1 MNDDARDTFSAT
13 YSFLQ
18 RASTSNIQRVRER
31 AAAVL
36 RNVAN
41 KVKSPQLSILA
52 SKTELDAFTRVK
64 KAIDDMIGM
73 LETQQADEVKKNDW
87 CNSELQSNEMSTAR
101 AETSKSDLS
110 AKVDALSSTAST
122 LESEIANAKSQIA
135 QLQVDLQRA
144 SENRQKENQD
154 FQKTVAD
161 QRITQMVLKQALE
174 RLAKYYDSQFVQTSS
189 KSKKQTP
196 PVAQMEY
203 KPNQGAEGIM
213 QLLEKLIHEAKD
225 LEKESIAGEQQA
237 QAQYESVISD
247 TNGSVAALMKSIAT
261 KAQEKAMTVKEKTET
276 EGDLADTVTELQ
288 DLDKYNAKLHG
299 ECDYIINNFSIRQ
312 EGRAQEIEALKQA
325 KQILSGAD
333 LS

>member
-1 MNDDARDTFSAT
+1 
-13 YSFLQ
+13 
-18 RASTSNIQRVRER
+18 
-31 AAAVL
+31 
-36 RNVAN
+36 
-41 KVKSPQLSILA
+41 
-52 SKTELDAFTRVK
+52 
-64 KAIDDMIGM
+64 MIAM
-73 LETQQADEVKKNDW
+73 LETQQADEVKKRDW
-87 CNSELQSNEMSTAR
+87 CNGEFQSNEMATAR

-110 AKVDALSSTAST
+110 AKVDDLSSTMST
-122 LESEIANAKSQIA
+122 LEDEISNAKSQIA

-174 RLAKYYDSQFVQTSS
+174 RLAKYYDSQFVQT
-189 KSKKQTP
+189 KKQTP
-196 PVAQMEY
+196 PVPQMEY

-225 LEKESIAGEQQA
+225 LEKESINGEQQA

-247 TNGSVAALMKSIAT
+247 TNGSVAALMKTVAT
-261 KAQEKAMTVKEKTET
+261 KTKEKAMATKEKTET

-288 DLDKYNAKLHG
+288 ELEKYNSKLHG
-299 ECDYIINNFSIRQ
+299 ECDYIVNNFSIRQ
-312 EGRAQEIEALKQA
+312 EGRSQEIEALKQA

-333 LS
+333 FN